1 MSKVIIPDNE
11 IWCNGGNKA
20 KPDSNRFS
28 KGNES
33 GVTADPPKD
42 EDHNYQMWRADANI
56 QAILREGVTEWDIK
70 EKYPQYGFCRVGWG
84 LYFSMVADNVG
95 NDPAKTLGTKWK
107 EYAGYATATEKGTI
121 RAKLD
126 GNKLYLYTK
135 D

>member
-1 MSKVIIPDNE
+1 MSKVIIPDDE

-70 EKYPQYGFCRVGWG
+70 EKYPLSGLCRSGDKIF
-84 LYFSMVADNVG
+84 FSTVADNEG
-95 NDPAKTLGTKWK
+95 NDPTKSDKWK